1 MVSASEHYYSTCSTR
16 RVKVPRCKNWFSPAP
31 NPRNEVRR
39 TTEECLSSLIRA
51 ARRDSVVRLAG
62 ILFLAIS
69 CFAQKDPGPRGAP
82 AAAGGAVSGL
92 SSDLMAVFQTGVAQF
107 TQVEMV
113 SDGLGPRFNSNS
125 CSSCHAQ
132 PAVGGTSPGAG

>member
-1 MVSASEHYYSTCSTR
+1 MQL
-16 RVKVPRCKNWFSPAP
+16 NG
-31 NPRNEVRR
+31 
-39 TTEECLSSLIRA
+39 A
-51 ARRDSVVRLAG
+51 ACCNSVVRLTG
-62 ILFLAIS
+62 ILFLVMS

-92 SSDLMAVFQTGVAQF
+92 SPDLITAFQTGLAQF

-132 PAVGGTSPGAG
+132 PAVGGTSPGAGGIVTPNPQVLFASLHNPLPAFITTNGQ